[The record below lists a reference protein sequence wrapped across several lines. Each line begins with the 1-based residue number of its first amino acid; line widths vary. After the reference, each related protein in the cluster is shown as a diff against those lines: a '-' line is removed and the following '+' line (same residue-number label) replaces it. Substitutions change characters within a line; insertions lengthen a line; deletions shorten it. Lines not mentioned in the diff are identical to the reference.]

1 MVADDIADDIIERV
15 KALTPEERLA
25 LEAAQPLTRDPAW
38 LSPGTASY
46 FRAWQAAC
54 SGLSGAP
61 ALRAWEKVVTLP
73 ISWDAATDAA
83 ATAAVAV
90 VARGRI
96 DGIFTREHYNT
107 LSRAWRTVVGPIHPD
122 DPTPAEMGW
131 TS

>member
-1 MVADDIADDIIERV
+1 MNVDDIIERV
-15 KALTPEERLA
+15 KVLTPEERLA
-25 LEAAQPLTRDPAW
+25 LEAAQPLTGDPAW
-38 LSPGTASY
+38 AYPGTAVY

-61 ALRAWEKVVTLP
+61 AFRAWEKAVTLP
-73 ISWDAATDAA
+73 ISWDAAADAA

-90 VARGRI
+90 VARNRL
-96 DGIFTREHYNT
+96 DGLFTQEHYDT
-107 LSRAWRTVVGPIHPD
+107 LSRAWRTVIGPIHPD